1 MAASILFFRKTPPFH
16 GDIVRER
23 EKLLLGFLR
32 NLKEVHVAIGYSL
45 YDVPESDK
53 FAGHVH
59 RLTDPVL
66 ILSWQ
71 SVRAT
76 QILVRKSGAKINWE
90 QSVFVDLLETEND
103 SVMRL
108 MREFSDRFSETAGGE
123 NVMVEMSRPPV
134 KRWYPIIDENVCVSC
149 LECVNY
155 CLFGVYT
162 IDRNNRPLV
171 TKPDSCR
178 DGCPACSRV
187 CPAGA
192 IIFPEYDDPV
202 ISGRATLKNDIPSDQ
217 DRSDK
222 PKPGDLMDQLDDF
235 SL

>member
-1 MAASILFFRKTPPFH
+1 MAASILFLRKTPPFH
-16 GDIVRER
+16 DDIVKER
-23 EKLLLGFLR
+23 EKLLLDFLHS
-32 NLKEVHVAIGYSL
+32 LKGVPIAIGYSL
-45 YDVPESDK
+45 YDVTESDE
-53 FAGHVH
+53 FAGHVSL
-59 RLTDPVL
+59 LTGSVL
-66 ILSWQ
+66 VLSWQ
-71 SVRAT
+71 SILAT
-76 QILVRKSGAKINWE
+76 QILMRKTGAEIDWE
-90 QSVFVDLLETEND
+90 QSIFVDLLETEND
-103 SVMRL
+103 TIISR
-108 MREFSDRFSETAGGE
+108 MREFFDRFSETADGE
-123 NVMVEMSRPPV
+123 NVLVEMSRPPI

-192 IIFPEYDDPV
+192 IVFPEYDDPV
-202 ISGRATLKNDIPSDQ
+202 ISGRATLKNDISSDQ

-222 PKPGDLMDQLDDF
+222 PKSGDLMDQLDDF